1 MTNINY
7 EYIEGYIRNL
17 IICDD
22 EKLKE
27 MRSFADKN
35 FIPIVERESEE
46 FIKFLISVVNPE
58 KILELGTAI
67 GYSAIV
73 MAKYSKNIKLLRTI
87 EIRENMAAIARKNI
101 DIYGLDNI
109 IEIINDDAYEYL
121 KTEKEKFDFIF
132 IDAAKGQYEKYF
144 DICIEL
150 LNKNGTILCDNVLF
164 RGMIANQSLV
174 KRRKITIVKRLRK
187 FLERIKSDKN
197 YISSI
202 VPIGDGMILIRRA
215 NE

>member
-7 EYIEGYIRNL
+7 EYIEDYIRNL
-17 IICDD
+17 IVCDD
-22 EKLKE
+22 EKLAE

-35 FIPIVERESEE
+35 FIPIVEMESEE
-46 FIKFLISVVNPE
+46 FIKFLMVTLNPE

-73 MAKYSKNIKLLRTI
+73 MAKSSKNIKLLRTI
-87 EIRENMAAIARKNI
+87 EIRENMAAIAKKNVEA
-101 DIYGLDNI
+101 YGLDNI
-109 IEIINDDAYEYL
+109 IEIINGDAYEYL
-121 KTEKEKFDFIF
+121 KTEEEKFDFIF

-150 LNKNGTILCDNVLF
+150 LDKNGVILCDNVLF

-187 FLERIKSDKN
+187 FLKRIKSDKN